1 MLNRIKLSD
10 KTYEELML
18 EAAAQIPLHSGE
30 WTNFNPSDPG
40 ITLLQNLT
48 AFQLLQQE
56 AIDDVPEPVQRKLLK
71 LAGYTPRENRAAE
84 VLVQVPARGGPILPE
99 GWRLW
104 SGEIPFETVSEVEM
118 PPWGLA
124 AVYGGRN
131 GAYRDLTNLLSAPA
145 EAIAYPFTREPA
157 AGDALVCVLSGV
169 PEVGEPLYL
178 WFQAAEE
185 ELRTPFGDGH
195 EIPVFSR
202 VCWQYFTAAGW
213 QDARWEDETV
223 GFLRSGAVRL
233 YLEKG
238 LPRPLTDT
246 PVQGC
251 ALRCLLETAEYDR
264 APRLR
269 SLAVHLFPMQQ
280 RQTSFQCLTAP
291 GGAAVELRGRLPKQ
305 GELLVFGRETAD
317 GPYYL
322 YREGGNPQGRFYQQA
337 ETLLGIELTFADP
350 PCGCSDGVRALC
362 CDSESLY
369 QRDLGPVYGYDGQ
382 AIPLPEG
389 ALPESVLL
397 AVESEGAYTF
407 LAPGELGA
415 DGFFYQVQNGQILI
429 ADPGR
434 GGQTLLLAGCAVT
447 QGERGNLRPR
457 AVLEQRG
464 GYDGTE
470 VEAVYSCPAPGR
482 GGVSKETMETL
493 RRRFSAGLRQV
504 SAAVRGE
511 DWEALVR
518 QTPGLC
524 IHKVKAAADSR
535 RNLVRIAVKPYT
547 EEKFPRLSEAYL
559 NQLQAYLEPRR
570 LLTVRFEICQPRY
583 VPVAVHAALTVRGL
597 RDRAREEAD
606 RLLRRTLDGIEGLRD
621 FGGWIRFN
629 ELYQSLANL
638 PFVEAVDALSLFPES
653 RDAVL
658 IGSDIRLE
666 DDSLCYPG
674 TIQLTVREQWR

>member
-1 MLNRIKLSD
+1 MLNRVILSD
-10 KTYEELML
+10 KTYEDLML
-18 EAAAQIPLHSGE
+18 EAIAQIPLYSSE
-30 WTNFNPSDPG
+30 WTNFNLSDPG

-56 AIDDVPEPVQRKLLK
+56 SIDSVPEPVQRKLLK
-71 LAGYTPRENRAAE
+71 LAGYTPRENRAAA

-104 SGEIPFETVSEVEM
+104 SGNTSFETVSTVEM
-118 PPWGLA
+118 QPWGLA
-124 AVYGGRN
+124 AVYGERN
-131 GAYRDLTNLLSAPA
+131 GVCRDLTQLLDSKA

-157 AGDALVCVLSGV
+157 EGDALVCVLSGV

-185 ELRTPFGDGH
+185 DLRTPFGDGR

-202 VCWQYFTAAGW
+202 VRWQYYTASGW
-213 QDARWEDETV
+213 QDARAEDETI
-223 GFLRSGAVRL
+223 GFLRSGAVCL
-233 YLEKG
+233 YLENG
-238 LPRPLTDT
+238 LPEPLTDT
-246 PVQGC
+246 PVSGC
-251 ALRCLLETAEYDR
+251 ALRCMLETAEYDR

-269 SLAVHLFPMQQ
+269 SLAVHLFPMEQ
-280 RQTSFQCLTAP
+280 RQTSFQCLTVP
-291 GGAAVELRGRLPKQ
+291 GGETAELRGRLSRQ
-305 GELLVFGRETAD
+305 GELLVFGRETAE
-317 GPYYL
+317 GPYYP
-322 YREGGNPQGRFYQQA
+322 YREGGNQQGRFYQRT
-337 ETLLGIELTFADP
+337 ETLWGAELTFTSP
-350 PCGCSDGVRALC
+350 PCACPDGVRVIC

-369 QRDLGPVYGYDGQ
+369 QRDLGPVYSYDGQ
-382 AIPLPEG
+382 TIPLPEG
-389 ALPESVLL
+389 VLAESVLL
-397 AVESEGAYTF
+397 AVESEGAYSF
-407 LAPGELGA
+407 LAPEERGT
-415 DGFFYQVQNGQILI
+415 DGFFYQVWDGQII
-429 ADPGR
+429 ITDPGR
-434 GGQTLLLAGCAVT
+434 GGQRLLLASCAVT

-457 AVLEQRG
+457 SVLEQRG

-482 GGVSKETMETL
+482 GGISKETMEAL

-504 SAAVRGE
+504 SAAVRVE

-524 IHKVKAAADSR
+524 IHKVKAAADSQN
-535 RNLVRIAVKPYT
+535 NLVRIAVKPYT

-559 NQLQAYLEPRR
+559 SQLRAYLEPRR

-583 VPVAVHAALTVRGL
+583 VPVAVSAVLTVRGL
-597 RDRAREEAD
+597 RDRAREEAE
-606 RLLRRTLDGIEGLRD
+606 RFLRMTLDGIDGLRD

-658 IGSDIRLE
+658 LGSDVRLD